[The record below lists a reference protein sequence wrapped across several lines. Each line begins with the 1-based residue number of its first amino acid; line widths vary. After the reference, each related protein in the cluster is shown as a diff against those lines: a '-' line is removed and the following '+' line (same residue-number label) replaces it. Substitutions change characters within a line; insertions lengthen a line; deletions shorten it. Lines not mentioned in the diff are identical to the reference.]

1 MKYRSKNR
9 QKGVTLPEMGL
20 YVGVLAVLGVV
31 VAANWGNVQAG
42 IKIEQAFAEIV
53 KVMGAAQAYRAAPAN
68 SGSYTGVTVTVLE
81 NNGYNVRPFTTG
93 TNQNTYGL
101 TVAVVAAGTPAGS
114 DATLTYQVGIAED
127 CEQLEARF
135 QNTAGVKGTPACG
148 TTTPITLT
156 LTLE

>member
-1 MKYRSKNR
+1 MKCGKRQR

-42 IKIEQAFAEIV
+42 IKTEQAFAEII
-53 KVMGAAQAYRAAPAN
+53 KVMAAAQAYRAAPAN
-68 SGSYTGVTVTVLE
+68 SGSYTGVTVTVLK
-81 NNGYNVRPFTTG
+81 NNGYNVKPFTTG

-101 TVAVVAAGTPAGS
+101 TVAIVAAGTPAGS

-135 QNTAGVKGTPACG
+135 LNTAGVKGTPTCG
-148 TTTPITLT
+148 ATAPITLT